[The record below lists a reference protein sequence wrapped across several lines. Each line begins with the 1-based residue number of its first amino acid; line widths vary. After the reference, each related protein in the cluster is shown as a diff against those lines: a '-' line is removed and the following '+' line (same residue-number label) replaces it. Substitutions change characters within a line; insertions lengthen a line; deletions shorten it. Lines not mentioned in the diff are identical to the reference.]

1 MIDLWKERVSLR
13 RYAPEPVREEDM
25 EAILSAVL
33 SSPTAGNQMLY
44 SVLKI
49 EDQKA
54 KERIAELCN
63 QQKFIAAAPTV
74 LVFLADQYKW
84 YSYYGLNGV
93 PEYAGEEGIV
103 YHPPGPAD
111 LLLAFE
117 DTMIAA
123 HSAVIAAESL
133 GIGSCYVG
141 SSLVNEKELA
151 EFLNLPEY
159 VVPLMVLPMGY
170 YPKNF
175 KRVHS
180 QRFEKRFVV
189 FNETYHRLNKEELK
203 EMFRSRE
210 EQYSRH
216 AETQSNKNF
225 AQFYYIKKTGSSF
238 MKRMAQSL
246 ECISYR
252 WNSKHALSKKTKNT
266 AQ

>member
-13 RYAPEPVREEDM
+13 RYEPEAIRKEDM
-25 EAILSAVL
+25 EAILSAAI

-44 SVLKI
+44 SILKI
-49 EDQKA
+49 EKQEA

-63 QQKFIAAAPTV
+63 HQKFIAGAPVV

-84 YSYYGLNGV
+84 YCYNQLNGV
-93 PEYAGEEGIV
+93 PQYASAEGTG

-141 SSLVNEKELA
+141 STLVNEKELA
-151 EFLNLPEY
+151 EFLNLPDY
-159 VVPLMVLPMGY
+159 VVPLMVIPMGY
-170 YPKNF
+170 YPKRL

-189 FNETYHRLNKEELK
+189 FGETYHRLNEEELK
-203 EMFRSRE
+203 EMFQSRE
-210 EQYSRH
+210 EKYFHPVENQK
-216 AETQSNKNF
+216 EKNY
-225 AQFYYIKKTGSSF
+225 AQLFYKKKTGNPF
-238 MKRMAQSL
+238 MNRMAQSL
-246 ECISYR
+246 EEIFYR
-252 WNSKHALSKKTKNT
+252 WNGRDKKSL
-266 AQ
+266 

>member
-13 RYAPEPVREEDM
+13 RYEPEAIRKEDM
-25 EAILSAVL
+25 EAILDAAM

-44 SVLKI
+44 SILKV
-49 EDQKA
+49 EDQTA
-54 KERIAELCN
+54 KEQIAELCN
-63 QQKFIAAAPTV
+63 HQKFIASAPSV
-74 LVFLADQYKW
+74 LIFLADQYKW
-84 YSYYGLNGV
+84 YRYNQMNGV
-93 PEYAGEEGIV
+93 PQYADAEGIG

-151 EFLNLPEY
+151 RLLNLPEY

-170 YPKNF
+170 YPKNL

-180 QRFEKRFVV
+180 QRFDKRFVV
-189 FNETYHRLNKEELK
+189 FDETYHQLDEEELK
-203 EMFRSRE
+203 EMFQSRE
-210 EQYSRH
+210 EKYFRPAQNQ
-216 AETQSNKNF
+216 AEKNY
-225 AQFYYIKKTGSSF
+225 AQLFYKKKTGNPF
-238 MKRMAQSL
+238 MNRMSQSL
-246 ECISYR
+246 EQLFHR
-252 WNSKHALSKKTKNT
+252 WSGER
-266 AQ
+266 Q